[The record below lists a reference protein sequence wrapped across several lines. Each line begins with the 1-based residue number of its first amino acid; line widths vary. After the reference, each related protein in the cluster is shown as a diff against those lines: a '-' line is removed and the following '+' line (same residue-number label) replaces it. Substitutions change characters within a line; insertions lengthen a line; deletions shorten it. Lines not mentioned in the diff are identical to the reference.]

1 MTGIVMGQYKYLVHK
16 DLGFDKENL
25 LIIRRPDGLKNQLEE
40 YKKQISQYP
49 GVISVTNSTSI
60 PGSIFPRIPYYLEG
74 TSVTR
79 NYAASH
85 ILISYGFDSTYQL
98 TLASGRFFDKN
109 PSRGF
114 SCLRDQ

>member
-1 MTGIVMGQYKYLVHK
+1 MTGIVMGQYKYLINK

-40 YKKQISQYP
+40 YKKQIRQYP

-74 TSVTR
+74 KSVTR

-85 ILISYGFDSTYQL
+85 TIYQFWL
-98 TLASGRFFDKN
+98 
-109 PSRGF
+109 
-114 SCLRDQ
+114 